1 MAYIRDVLGHYT
13 FQGPMNETEILAAAE
28 DILARRLERDGA
40 LGNPRDT
47 VDFLRMRIGH
57 LPHEEFHIV
66 YLDNRHRVL
75 GVEKLFNG
83 TVDGASVHPRE
94 VVRAVLRANA
104 QAVILAHNHPSGVPE
119 PSAADRAITKTLREA
134 LALIEVRVLD
144 HIVIGA
150 TSSVSFAERGLL

>member
-13 FQGPMNETEILAAAE
+13 FNGPMSETEILAAAE
-28 DILARRLERDGA
+28 DILARRLERAGS
-40 LGNPRDT
+40 LTSPRDT
-47 VDFLRMRIGH
+47 ADFLRMRIGH
-57 LPHEEFHIV
+57 LQHEEFHVV

-94 VVRAVLRANA
+94 VVKAALRANA
-104 QAVILAHNHPSGVPE
+104 CAVILAHNHPSGVPE
-119 PSAADRAITKTLREA
+119 PSAADRQITQALKEA

-144 HIVIGA
+144 HVVVGA